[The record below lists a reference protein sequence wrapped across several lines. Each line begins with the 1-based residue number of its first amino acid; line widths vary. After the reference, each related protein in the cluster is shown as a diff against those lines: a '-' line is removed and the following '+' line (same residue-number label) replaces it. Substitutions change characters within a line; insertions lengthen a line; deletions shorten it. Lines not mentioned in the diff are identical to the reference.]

1 MYDRSRML
9 TWLDDHRFVIGDVT
23 FHTTPADASTTEFM
37 GAVRDAAK
45 AGELLVAK
53 PRWRVEKYVELL
65 ERLQPRNVFELGI
78 FRGGSTA
85 LFAEVA
91 RPRRLV
97 AIDKE
102 VGQVRRLENYLSRK
116 DLRDVVRTYG
126 GVDQADTG
134 RIAEI
139 VEEAFAGEA
148 LDLVVD
154 DCSHDY
160 AATRASFNELF
171 PRVRPGGV
179 YVIED
184 WPWAHTP
191 IGADD
196 TDGLFPERTPLTRL
210 AFELVLAIPGM
221 PGLIPEITI
230 DANTLFVERGESE
243 LDPTTFDIA
252 DCSNPRGRN
261 LLALL

>member
-1 MYDRSRML
+1 ML
-9 TWLDDHRFVIGDVT
+9 TWLSDERFVIGDVT
-23 FHTTPADASTTEFM
+23 FHPTPAGASTSEFM
-37 GAVRDAAK
+37 GAVREAAN

-65 ERLQPRNVFELGI
+65 ERLRPRNVFELGI

-102 VGQVRRLENYLSRK
+102 EGRIRPLEKYLSRK
-116 DLRDVVRTYG
+116 DASDAVRTYG
-126 GVDQADTG
+126 GVDQADAG
-134 RIAEI
+134 RLAEI
-139 VEEAFAGEA
+139 VEEAFDGEA

-154 DCSHDY
+154 DCSHTY
-160 AATRASFNELF
+160 EATRASFNELF

-184 WPWAHTP
+184 WPWAHTAL
-191 IGADD
+191 GANDV
-196 TDGLFPERTPLTRL
+196 DGLFPEQTPLTRL

-221 PGLIPEITI
+221 PGLIAEIAI
-230 DANTLFVERGESE
+230 DANTLYVERGESAA
-243 LDPTTFDIA
+243 DPSTFDIA
-252 DCSNPRGRN
+252 GCSNPRGQS
-261 LLALL
+261 LLAPL